1 MFYWTQPPRSTASSD
16 NRALTS
22 FELVSLK
29 PLSFWSLLSLLLLI
43 NNCWVQPLKAL
54 IHRSYI
60 IKPHFHSSSAVQV
73 GSSTLTCLISLMIF
87 SLVEVIRSC
96 SVWQLPGTDVPVG
109 RGPYS
114 WLGPGQQLLTE
125 NSLSPP
131 SSAVLP
137 GLSVSEQRQFLDD
150 NLGCRPLK
158 SLYTLFQICKCSFGY
173 GSWSSFHE
181 HPHSSAEKRVKS
193 VIYQTHAEIAWFQ
206 FPCLP
211 FLYAWNCLYHLCLC
225 TIYIKMFFLSPVTN
239 SVRVNVKTIP
249 LTSKRAKRMQ
259 EKSEEKNYEHL

>member
-1 MFYWTQPPRSTASSD
+1 MSPWDTVPAAGWDQVSSSSQSARFPPTKFSGAS
-16 NRALTS
+16 R
-22 FELVSLK
+22 LK
-29 PLSFWSLLSLLLLI
+29 PLWT
-43 NNCWVQPLKAL
+43 KA
-54 IHRSYI
+54 
-60 IKPHFHSSSAVQV
+60 V
-73 GSSTLTCLISLMIF
+73 
-87 SLVEVIRSC
+87 
-96 SVWQLPGTDVPVG
+96 
-109 RGPYS
+109 
-114 WLGPGQQLLTE
+114 
-125 NSLSPP
+125 
-131 SSAVLP
+131 
-137 GLSVSEQRQFLDD
+137 LDD

-239 SVRVNVKTIP
+239 SVWVNIKTIP

-259 EKSEEKNYEHL
+259 EKSEEKTMSIFSIQEAEKSQHICCFFFFYVKKFSVCSSVLIKWAKKYLI